1 MMALL
6 IAQIGQVSG
15 DPMPFVSTP
24 ILIGGAVAAGLAV
37 SQYKARRGESRSDQN
52 WKRFAIWVTTFMP
65 GVIVAQFGYG
75 IIRHYY
81 PTIAQIEGVELL
93 CGAVFGGIGLRF
105 LLSLWERLPLALTN
119 RIMGAIPPNDGT
131 PGEKQ

>member
-6 IAQIGQVSG
+6 VGQIGFATG
-15 DPMPFVSTP
+15 DAMPYVSTP

-37 SQYKARRGESRSDQN
+37 SQYKPRKGEDLSDRN
-52 WKRFAIWVTTFMP
+52 WKRFVILMTTFAP
-65 GVIVAQFGYG
+65 GVIVAQVGYST
-75 IIRHYY
+75 IIHFY
-81 PTIAQIEGVELL
+81 PTLTKIDGVELL
-93 CGAVFGGIGLRF
+93 CGAVFGGVGLRL